1 MSLLTALRL
10 TIAFTIV
17 PPLLCAAGF
26 VLAALFGCTGSFH
39 LESCRVAGAY
49 RVVAPLLVMGW
60 ISVFTVPVGFVA
72 TRVCDHPDSVNAS
85 HAARCTVTSADI
97 GRVLSFA
104 YAAQRLAQASRSN
117 TWRWHARAKSTRCWR
132 EICRWPERH
141 GHGWEADGGQRHVPR
156 S

>member
-26 VLAALFGCTGSFH
+26 VLAALFGCAGSFH

-60 ISVFTVPVGFVA
+60 ISVLTVPVGFVA
-72 TRVCDHPDSVNAS
+72 TA
-85 HAARCTVTSADI
+85 I
-97 GRVLSFA
+97 
-104 YAAQRLAQASRSN
+104 LAVVRWWRRSTSRSL
-117 TWRWHARAKSTRCWR
+117 TSDARTTN
-132 EICRWPERH
+132 
-141 GHGWEADGGQRHVPR
+141 
-156 S
+156 